1 MCNCVSNHQP
11 QDCLLNR
18 LFRRRSKKTSKIGVT
33 GLCVGNSPGTCE
45 FPAQMTSNAEN
56 GSPWL
61 RHHANATYI
70 SRATLVHIMSI
81 DMSVYPVKLTGTTTN
96 MVVNPVT
103 ENKYLPV
110 LVAFNQ
116 LGTLPWMIAI
126 AFVFSNSTLDSFK
139 NGLVFFTPVCEI
151 STQYTKKCLLV
162 N

>member
-1 MCNCVSNHQP
+1 
-11 QDCLLNR
+11 
-18 LFRRRSKKTSKIGVT
+18 
-33 GLCVGNSPGTCE
+33 
-45 FPAQMTSNAEN
+45 
-56 GSPWL
+56 
-61 RHHANATYI
+61 
-70 SRATLVHIMSI
+70 MSI

-126 AFVFSNSTLDSFK
+126 AFVFSNNTLDSIK

-151 STQYTKKCLLV
+151 STQYTKKCLLI